1 MQITKKF
8 VCSSIRKFDENI
20 QFCKESKIFLWVFR
34 NWVMLL
40 TFTIVSSVE
49 ILVSYFDES
58 FQLWRAAAHFG
69 FNSRCGLPRQLWSL
83 TSTSGFDSRSGGIS
97 DFKLQGLWLLQS
109 SPSGFDE
116 CFGLPS
122 ALRRV
127 PSALTW
133 RRTHWLRA
141 CAWTRRGQATSSSSA
156 AALPMQLC
164 CQWILLYRFSYC
176 SCGNA
181 EFCRQLALQQG
192 IALVRW
198 SSMPAEAGYQIDW
211 PIITQFYL
219 ITTSLLTVITVKM
232 ALLLISLHHYYIF
245 ITYLYDC
252 YKIIV
257 ICCYCNN
264 SAAICRSFQVLQ
276 KAALLSS
283 ATCWFKP
290 IKKEGTWHICMKKLW
305 TQKITPTDSGSRAL
319 FVLDHSRANQSPFRY
334 VLSCWCMD
342 STAWVKWI
350 ARPFLNDDPKESF
363 FIYILLNF
371 LSPTFCHFSPTPH
384 HFFSEPPINFL

>member
-164 CQWILLYRFSYC
+164 CQWILLYRCTYCLSAFECSQLEVNSFSWVYARIARDP
-176 SCGNA
+176 STAFQNFVKLDLFPRIISFLQD
-181 EFCRQLALQQG
+181 FCVQH
-192 IALVRW
+192 
-198 SSMPAEAGYQIDW
+198 SH
-211 PIITQFYL
+211 
-219 ITTSLLTVITVKM
+219 
-232 ALLLISLHHYYIF
+232 ISLWP
-245 ITYLYDC
+245 LEGLL
-252 YKIIV
+252 
-257 ICCYCNN
+257 
-264 SAAICRSFQVLQ
+264 VL
-276 KAALLSS
+276 LHLNMDL
-283 ATCWFKP
+283 C
-290 IKKEGTWHICMKKLW
+290 
-305 TQKITPTDSGSRAL
+305 
-319 FVLDHSRANQSPFRY
+319 FRY
-334 VLSCWCMD
+334 QNL
-342 STAWVKWI
+342 TKN
-350 ARPFLNDDPKESF
+350 AR
-363 FIYILLNF
+363 
-371 LSPTFCHFSPTPH
+371 
-384 HFFSEPPINFL
+384 